1 MARLWFVIMA
11 ALVAVAASPS
21 GASAMQPSWPST
33 GMTPGGHVAQVVKR
47 MSIREAAKAHS
58 PTQHVSRSLAP
69 RLLDPNVAAAA
80 KAHPR
85 GSGAVVHTVAPRTAL
100 RPELPVVA
108 GPITLESHDT
118 ALTFFGQDIEPPDTQ
133 VAVGPTQVLETVN
146 NVLHVT
152 DRNDTNLATI
162 DLNSFFSTP
171 AGFGLSDPRVL
182 YDAESGRWFA
192 SALAFQTSPSFASR
206 VLIAVST
213 SSDALQPFV
222 FYQPLTT
229 SNVICDQPKIG
240 VDTDKVTMSCA
251 GFTST
256 SFDRQASEVINK
268 AEMMAA
274 VTTHIWLFLDTGLFN
289 AVPAVSLTPTTTAF
303 MVENGSLFSPM
314 ASVCHTVALTAFTG
328 VPSAATPNPTA
339 ANRTDTCL
347 PFTATSMPPP
357 AAQPNGGHTID
368 TNDDRF
374 TSATWQSGT
383 LWTGGNDACTPSG
396 DQTVRSCMRLVEVS
410 TGGPSVS
417 SSFDVAMSTFYLM
430 YPAVTM
436 DPLGDLFIGFSSSSP
451 LMSSPVMANS
461 FPTVGVASIPV
472 ASQASGTPDLVDL
485 PTGLGSAVYTDSFNQ
500 FRWGDYSSA
509 VPDPAQPGAVWL
521 AGEYSTPS
529 PTGHPDRS
537 WGTAVVKM
545 SEAPAAASINPTSG
559 PAVGGQSVTIP
570 GTFFER
576 GATVS
581 FSGHLATNVVAA
593 PDGSSITAKTPTGAG
608 SVTVT
613 VTNPDGQSTTVP
625 GGYTFNPPAATGT
638 SFFFAEGT
646 TLNGFNETLYLLMP
660 NSSGSAQV
668 TYFTEAGPVGPVAHA
683 LTAGQVTPVSVLA
696 DVGANHAVSARVDL
710 PAPGVAERQLN
721 FTFGQWHGSTDKV
734 GVAGPNTEWDFA
746 EGSTLSIFTEF
757 LTLQNPG
764 ASPSNVSI
772 NYFTD
777 QGVKVTKTIVLPPGT
792 RTTVRVADGN
802 QTNTTCAISSSGDAI
817 NCGVGAG
824 FNGVSTQVVVNSG
837 PAIIAE
843 RPFYVNGFS
852 FGSGVI
858 RDGHVAFG
866 ANRPAATW
874 NFAEG
879 TTIGGFNEFLTLQ
892 NPGTT
897 ASNVTVTYF
906 TSAGQTVVR
915 NLTLPA
921 TSRTTLNVNLGN
933 TSPGPSTCAV
943 SGGQAANC
951 GVGAGVVGVS
961 ASVTVTGG
969 PNIVVERPMYLFRDF
984 GSGPVAGATDV
995 VGANSLGTLFGFSS
1009 SQTTAGENDF
1019 LTIQNPG
1026 SGQAT
1031 VTITYYD
1038 AAAGFPLTGTVVVP
1052 ANTRQTV
1059 QVFAPPFFLTG
1070 GAGPGLANLGIVV
1083 SSDVP
1088 VLVEKPTY
1096 NSTAARFGATDTLGF
1111 TPSPAF

>member
-1 MARLWFVIMA
+1 MAKLWFLVVA
-11 ALVAVAASPS
+11 ALVAVSASP
-21 GASAMQPSWPST
+21 ASASAGVVQPGAAT
-33 GMTPGGHVAQVVKR
+33 TPGGHVAQVVKR
-47 MSIREAAKAHS
+47 QSIREAARAHPS
-58 PTQHVSRSLAP
+58 TQHISRSLAP
-69 RLLDPNVAAAA
+69 RLLDPSAAAA
-80 KAHPR
+80 ARSNPR
-85 GSGAVVHTVAPRTAL
+85 SSGAAVHTVAPRTAL
-100 RPELPVVA
+100 RPELPVA
-108 GPITLESHDT
+108 SNPITLESHDV
-118 ALTFFGQDIEPPDTQ
+118 ALTLFGQDIEPPDTQ
-133 VAVGPTQVLETVN
+133 VAVGPTQVVEMVN

-152 DRNDTNLATI
+152 DRNDTNLATV

-192 SALAFQTSPSFASR
+192 SAIAFQTSPSFASR
-206 VLIAVST
+206 VLVAVST

-229 SNVICDQPKIG
+229 STIICDQPKLG
-240 VDTDKVTMSCA
+240 VSSDKITFSCA
-251 GFTST
+251 
-256 SFDRQASEVINK
+256 SFNSSNQFVHEDTEVINK
-268 AEMMAA
+268 AETMAA
-274 VTTHIWLFLDTGLFN
+274 VTTHIWLFLDPGLFN

-328 VPSAATPNPTA
+328 LPSAATPNPTA

-347 PFTATSMPPP
+347 PFTQTAQPPR
-357 AAQPNGGHTID
+357 AAQPGTTNTIETD
-368 TNDDRF
+368 DDRF

-383 LWTGGNDACTPSG
+383 LWTGGNDACTPAG
-396 DQTVRSCMRLVEVS
+396 DTAVRSCMRLVEVA
-410 TGGPSVS
+410 TGGPTVS
-417 SSFDVAMSTFYLM
+417 NSFDLASNGGYLM
-430 YPAVTM
+430 YPAATM
-436 DPLGDLFIGFSSSSP
+436 DPLGDLFLGFSASSSTI
-451 LMSSPVMANS
+451 
-461 FPTVGVASIPV
+461 FPTIGVVSIPV
-472 ASQASGTPDLVDL
+472 ASQASDTPDLTDIFG
-485 PTGLGSAVYTDSFNQ
+485 TGTVAYSDSAGF
-500 FRWGDYSSA
+500 FRWGDYSAA

-537 WGTAVVKM
+537 WGTAVVRM
-545 SEAPAAASINPTSG
+545 SEAPTAASINPTSG
-559 PAVGGQSVTIP
+559 PAIGGQSVTIA

-581 FSGHLATNVVAA
+581 FGGHLATNVVVA
-593 PDGSSITAKTPTGAG
+593 PDGSSITAKTPTGTG

-668 TYFTEAGPVGPVAHA
+668 TYFTEAGPVGPIAHA

-734 GVAGPNTEWDFA
+734 GVAGPNNEWDFA

-764 ASPSNVSI
+764 TSPSNVSI

-792 RTTVRVADGN
+792 RTTIRVADGN
-802 QTNTTCAISSSGDAI
+802 QTNSTCTISSSGDAV
-817 NCGVGAG
+817 NCGVGPG
-824 FNGVSTQVVVNSG
+824 LNGVSTQVVVNSG

-852 FGSGVI
+852 FGSGAI

-866 ANRPAATW
+866 ANSPSATW

-892 NPGTT
+892 NPGATP
-897 ASNVTVTYF
+897 SGVTVTYF
-906 TSAGQTVVR
+906 TNAGQTVVR

-921 TSRTTLNVNLGN
+921 TSRTTLNVNLGD

-943 SGGQAANC
+943 SGGQALSC

-969 PNIVVERPMYLFRDF
+969 PNIVVERPMYLVRDF
-984 GSGPVAGATDV
+984 GSGSVAGATDV

-1009 SQTTAGENDF
+1009 AQTTAGENDF

-1026 SGQAT
+1026 TGGAT

-1038 AAAGFPLTGTVVVP
+1038 AAAGFPVTGTIMVP

-1059 QVFAPPFFLTG
+1059 QVFAPPFFVTG

-1083 SSDVP
+1083 SSDAP

-1096 NSTAARFGATDTLGF
+1096 NSTSARFGATDTLGF
-1111 TPSPAF
+1111 TPNPAF